1 MKAVRLLKS
10 GMVATLAVVATSLLI
25 PFRAEAHLPSVG
37 LGPFY
42 DGLFHFLMS
51 PEDAI
56 PVFALALL
64 AGQRGGTYARRVL
77 FVLPAV
83 WIGAGLLG
91 LLIGSSRSTAL
102 TCISFLLLG
111 GLVAANARISIRVTT
126 AFTILIGT
134 FHGYLN
140 GSGMGRSSYGALAL
154 LGLGFAVFASLA
166 IVSSLVVPLRRQWML
181 IAVRVVGSWVA
192 ASGLL
197 MLGWALRTG

>member
-1 MKAVRLLKS
+1 MKTARLLKS
-10 GMVATLAVVATSLLI
+10 GIFAALMVVATSLLF

-51 PEDAI
+51 PDDAI

-64 AGQRGGTYARRVL
+64 AGQHGGAYARRVL
-77 FVLPAV
+77 FVLPAA
-83 WIGAGLLG
+83 WIGGGLLG
-91 LLIGSSRSTAL
+91 LVIGSSRSTAL

-111 GLVAANARISIRVTT
+111 GLVAANAQVSIKMTT
-126 AFTILIGT
+126 AFTILIGA

-140 GSGMGRSSYGALAL
+140 GSGMGHSSDGALAL
-154 LGLGFAVFASLA
+154 LGIVFAVYASLA
-166 IVSSLVVPLRRQWML
+166 IVSSLVVPLRRQWVL
-181 IAVRVVGSWVA
+181 IAVRVVGSWIA

-197 MLGWALRTG
+197 MLGWALRKG

>member
-1 MKAVRLLKS
+1 MKTARLLKS
-10 GMVATLAVVATSLLI
+10 GIFATLMVVATSLLF

-64 AGQRGGTYARRVL
+64 AGQHGGIYARRVL

-83 WIGAGLLG
+83 WIGGGLLG
-91 LLIGSSRSTAL
+91 LAIGSSRSTVS

-111 GLVAANARISIRVTT
+111 GLVAANAQVSIRMTT
-126 AFTILIGT
+126 ALTILIGA

-140 GSGMGRSSYGALAL
+140 GSGMGRSSDGALAL
-154 LGLGFAVFASLA
+154 LGLGFAVFAGLA
-166 IVSSLVVPLRRQWML
+166 IVSSTVVPLRRQWML
-181 IAVRVVGSWVA
+181 IAVRVVGSWIA
-192 ASGLL
+192 ASGFL
-197 MLGWALRTG
+197 MLGWALRKG